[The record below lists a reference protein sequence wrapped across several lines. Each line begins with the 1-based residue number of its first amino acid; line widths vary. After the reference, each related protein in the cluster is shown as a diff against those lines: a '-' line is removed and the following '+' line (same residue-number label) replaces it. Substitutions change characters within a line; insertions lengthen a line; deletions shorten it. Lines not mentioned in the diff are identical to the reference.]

1 MAEATIRLGKI
12 SSVNYKEGKAR
23 VVYEDRDN
31 SVTSELPFLA
41 LQYNIPK
48 VSDLVVVACFSNGT
62 VSGVILGP
70 VYNAANIPHEG
81 AAGVFR
87 QEMSNT
93 KNEAVIVY
101 SENKK
106 ALVIRAPKVEFE
118 GYGYGD
124 KPYITVEQIN
134 DAFSDID
141 DNKTGIS
148 NLQDD
153 TARTKGKPSLQAQL
167 DALEE
172 RVKALGG

>member
-1 MAEATIRLGKI
+1 MAAATIRLGKI
-12 SSVNYKEGKAR
+12 SSINYTAGKAR
-23 VVYEDRDN
+23 VVYEDRDD

-48 VSDLVVVACFSNGT
+48 VDDLVIVACFSNGT

-70 VYNAANIPHEG
+70 VYNSANTPHEG
-81 AAGVFR
+81 GA
-87 QEMSNT
+87 E
-93 KNEAVIVY
+93 
-101 SENKK
+101 KK
-106 ALVIRAPKVEFE
+106 QTMILRAPKIELE
-118 GYGYGD
+118 GYGYED
-124 KPYITVEQIN
+124 KPYVTLEQIN

-153 TARTKGKPSLQAQL
+153 TAKTKGKPSLQSQL
-167 DALEE
+167 DALEK